1 MRGACAWAH
10 GPACVRAGT
19 CPRTDAALG
28 VLIFGDRENT
38 STVQRTRTA
47 SCFKARK
54 ALPQTDTQLA
64 PASPSALCTNTP
76 FEEASDPYVKYL
88 SLPDLLLCFLF
99 SFFHAARRLPAAIVL
114 TYCSFLSGFP
124 TRGDSP
130 HNSRLASCVHCCAL
144 RV

>member
-1 MRGACAWAH
+1 MRGACA
-10 GPACVRAGT
+10 RAGT
-19 CPRTDAALG
+19 CPHTDAALG

-54 ALPQTDTQLA
+54 ALPQTGTQFA
-64 PASPSALCTNTP
+64 PASPSALCTSAP
-76 FEEASDPYVKYL
+76 FVEASPDPYVKYL

-99 SFFHAARRLPAAIVL
+99 SFFHAARRLPARGIVNL
-114 TYCSFLSGFP
+114 LFVSIWIP
-124 TRGDSP
+124 ARGDSP
-130 HNSRLASCVHCCAL
+130 HNIRLASCVHCCAL